1 MLLQFA
7 RLSSTRAKK
16 QVLILTNNAVQRL
29 RELQK
34 SGEYLRVFL
43 FDKIGTKK
51 KGCSGLSYTM
61 DYVKD
66 KNRFDELVKQDGVE
80 VLVDSKALFTLI
92 GSTMDFETDKL
103 SSRFTFQNPN
113 VKEMCGCGE
122 SFMV

>member
-1 MLLQFA
+1 
-7 RLSSTRAKK
+7 
-16 QVLILTNNAVQRL
+16 
-29 RELQK
+29 
-34 SGEYLRVFL
+34 
-43 FDKIGTKK
+43 
-51 KGCSGLSYTM
+51 M

-66 KNRFDELVKQDGVE
+66 KNRFDELVQQDGVE